1 MLLGDGDELGPSALI
16 GEKQEMYE
24 ELRLNNLTGRV
35 NFEHI
40 GIH

>member
-1 MLLGDGDELGPSALI
+1 VLHGDELGASAHM

-24 ELRLNNLTGRV
+24 KFLLNNLTGRV
-35 NFEHI
+35 NFECM